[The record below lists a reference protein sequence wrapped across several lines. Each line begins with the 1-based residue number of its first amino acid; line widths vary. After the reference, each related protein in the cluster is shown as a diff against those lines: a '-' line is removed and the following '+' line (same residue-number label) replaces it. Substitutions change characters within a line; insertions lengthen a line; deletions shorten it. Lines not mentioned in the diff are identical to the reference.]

1 MLLPVT
7 KIISNWNSVSPRHL
21 CLLLQVTTPS
31 SQLSVLE
38 ISNLSVLKIQHCP
51 YQKAPPPSGQ
61 GWKPLAAPTFL
72 WEPLCSPSHTGAL
85 SSSNSNPKPRQQI
98 TASRSGFVYLI
109 RRMANRVLLFSL
121 PVKYTTCI
129 LQFPKV
135 LACSVWPPLINT
147 QRSKEVSGRGLHTN
161 LVPLEETEY
170 LLHSC
175 VIWQALHPDQGSR
188 LGQDG
193 SVGGSG
199 SSCHS
204 SWGSC
209 NVPHRG
215 RRYWRAERERE
226 RKKNCYKKQ

>member
-1 MLLPVT
+1 MSPFASHHTQLTALCIRNQQPFSVEDPTLTLPKGSST
-7 KIISNWNSVSPRHL
+7 KWPGLKTSGSPHFSVGAP
-21 CLLLQVTTPS
+21 LQPQS
-31 SQLSVLE
+31 HWGSELFK
-38 ISNLSVLKIQHCP
+38 LKPQT
-51 YQKAPPPSGQ
+51 Q
-61 GWKPLAAPTFL
+61 
-72 WEPLCSPSHTGAL
+72 
-85 SSSNSNPKPRQQI
+85 
-98 TASRSGFVYLI
+98 TASHCFQI
-109 RRMANRVLLFSL
+109 RICLFNKKDGKSCLLFSL

-226 RKKNCYKKQ
+226 RKQNCYKNQ

>member
-1 MLLPVT
+1 M
-7 KIISNWNSVSPRHL
+7 
-21 CLLLQVTTPS
+21 
-31 SQLSVLE
+31 
-38 ISNLSVLKIQHCP
+38 
-51 YQKAPPPSGQ
+51 
-61 GWKPLAAPTFL
+61 
-72 WEPLCSPSHTGAL
+72 
-85 SSSNSNPKPRQQI
+85 
-98 TASRSGFVYLI
+98 
-109 RRMANRVLLFSL
+109 LLFSL
-121 PVKYTTCI
+121 PVKCTTCI

-226 RKKNCYKKQ
+226 EAKLLQKPIAGSTTQNRQSEIENLDLKNNPNTTGKQRVLMWIVLRTFLISLQGLMIYF